1 MPVRAPYPCFV
12 SCLRRFGRNQ
22 ALLGVAAVV
31 ALLSIIGAALF
42 TNAYVHVVREGF
54 RERSLAYAQAFAAS
68 AGAWVNREDL
78 GMLRSAAQLV
88 LAGSALYVQ
97 IADEEGLI
105 VDERMAVAEEM
116 PIAWGEASSTPSVE
130 RVKHVGGT
138 HLDVRVPL
146 PSLTGE
152 IDGYVR
158 IGIDRATVAAQST
171 GAIATAAA
179 ATVGFNLLLAA
190 LIFFALHWE
199 PTATGLGDPSAP
211 TVPDEG
217 IVTVG
222 SLRISTARKTVH
234 VEDSEVSLTP
244 KQFALLELLAS
255 RPGHVF
261 SEREILAAA
270 WPESPYAD
278 SKDIKQYV
286 YLVRQRLS
294 KVDEEARRLIE
305 TVPGFGYRLATDDVD
320 PELTR

>member
-1 MPVRAPYPCFV
+1 M
-12 SCLRRFGRNQ
+12 
-22 ALLGVAAVV
+22 
-31 ALLSIIGAALF
+31 IGAALF

-97 IADEEGLI
+97 IADEEGL
-105 VDERMAVAEEM
+105 EEM
-116 PIAWGEASSTPSVE
+116 AIAWSEAPSTPSVE

-152 IDGYVR
+152 IEGYVR

-179 ATVGFNLLLAA
+179 ATAGFNLLLAA
-190 LIFFALHWE
+190 LIFFALRRE
-199 PTATGLGDPSAP
+199 PAETGLGDPSAP